1 MRRVTALT
9 ILAAASVLAVTAAQ
23 AVPALAIGSPAGGF
37 VIPIGSSAS
46 FTNVQFGAC
55 NNLTWGYQL
64 NGGANP
70 TPFTFPPG
78 CRTGSRPTVAIGP
91 FAPPPSPPVL
101 LT

>member
-64 NGGANP
+64 NGGGNQAQF
-70 TPFTFPPG
+70 PFSRG
-78 CRTGSRPTVAIGP
+78 CGTRGGPRPAIRR
-91 FAPPPSPPVL
+91 FAPRTSL
-101 LT
+101 LSF